1 MPLNMNSERPSRAD
15 RRKWR
20 RTLAF
25 GRTGCN
31 ETPGRFP
38 ASECPSAGQQKARAR
53 SQDLQEQQ
61 EHRDAVQGGEEPAP
75 RVSWRKR
82 VDCST
87 SSPAHTARQHVR
99 SEGEDLHDRAGT
111 AEGRR
116 RSPCTEDY
124 GSEQQHD
131 HQAPD
136 RARPGK
142 DCPRKVAGELAV
154 RSAGEHRGRG
164 EKSRKSP
171 AEPERQC
178 ERAEREAE
186 VHSRCLPDPQESP
199 LARFFSF
206 STRVVRFSRRIFA
219 AWFLLPPERSSASLI
234 RRSSSSASAA

>member
-1 MPLNMNSERPSRAD
+1 MKPRAD
-15 RRKWR
+15 F
-20 RTLAF
+20 T
-25 GRTGCN
+25 
-31 ETPGRFP
+31 

-53 SQDLQEQQ
+53 SQNLQEQE
-61 EHRDAVQGGEEPAP
+61 EHRDAVQGGEAPAS
-75 RVSWRKR
+75 RVTWRER
-82 VDCST
+82 VDGPT
-87 SSPAHTARQHVR
+87 GSPAHTAGQHVR
-99 SEGEDLHDRAGT
+99 SDGEDLHDRAGS
-111 AEGRR
+111 AEGGR

-136 RARPGK
+136 TARPRE
-142 DCPRKVAGELAV
+142 DSSRKIAGELAV
-154 RSAGEHRGRG
+154 RSAGEHRGGG

-178 ERAEREAE
+178 EGAEREAE